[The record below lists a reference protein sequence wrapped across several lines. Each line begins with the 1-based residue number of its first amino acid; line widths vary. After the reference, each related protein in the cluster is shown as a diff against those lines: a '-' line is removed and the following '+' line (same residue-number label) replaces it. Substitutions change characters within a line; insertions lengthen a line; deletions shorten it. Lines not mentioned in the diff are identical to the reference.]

1 MAGIDMAGIKVIHKV
16 FGEGTVKALS
26 GGYITVQFEIGEK
39 QFTYPKAFDGFLS
52 TEDPGL
58 LADLEEWKRIELEKK
73 ARFEEAARQAELKRQ
88 EEKARQEELARAAAE
103 ARRKND
109 AVRERPVIRNHGAEG
124 SNIAVKCNFCDGGS
138 SDECVG
144 FRDVCSDECIRYNI
158 EHAKHVWCST
168 DSQCR
173 KYYDG
178 KITRKEIDMV
188 FSCYESKML
197 VDWKCYA
204 GVIRNGYDS
213 GRPMKLLNVKKD
225 RLAVLTTRDPD
236 TNDRARYIFAVFLID
251 EYFEGDGKDEGYV
264 QCHSKWHIEL
274 KPDEAHQML
283 FWNYYV
289 NQNAPERIVF
299 GSGLHRY
306 LSDIKA
312 AQILRDIVRVKK
324 DSEGKAF
331 AEEFFAYFSRLA
343 GIDVNSLPEPRGAL
357 RLGS

>member
-1 MAGIDMAGIKVIHKV
+1 MTGMDVTGMKVVHKA
-16 FGEGTVKALS
+16 FGEGTVKTLS
-26 GGYITVQFEIGEK
+26 EDYITVLFAAGEK
-39 QFTYPKAFDGFLS
+39 TFAYPKAFDGYLS
-52 TEDPGL
+52 TDNPAL
-58 LADLEEWKRIELEKK
+58 LADLEQRKRIELEEKI
-73 ARFEEAARQAELKRQ
+73 RIEEENRLAELKRQ

-103 ARRKND
+103 TCRIN
-109 AVRERPVIRNHGAEG
+109 VSGREKPVIRNYGAEG

-138 SDECVG
+138 SEECVG
-144 FRDVCSDECIRYNI
+144 FRDVCSDECICYNI

-178 KITRKEIDMV
+178 KITRKELNMT
-188 FSCYESKML
+188 FACYETKML

-225 RLAVLTTRDPD
+225 RLAVLTTRDPN

-264 QCHSKWHIEL
+264 QCHSRWHIEL

-289 NQNAPERIVF
+289 NQNAPERVVF

-306 LSDIKA
+306 LSDTKA

-324 DSEGKAF
+324 DAEEKAF
-331 AEEFFAYFSRLA
+331 AEEFYAHFCGLA
-343 GIDVNSLPEPRGAL
+343 GIDENSLPEPRGAL
-357 RLGS
+357 RL